1 MFSDAQAD
9 DKSPNLQKVVVRTKR
24 NEEKR
29 SSPTPWRGVLLDKP
43 VVAWLIKE
51 LHILYETWQFINC
64 VNDSLPQ
71 EPISSQ
77 ISPDL
82 ICKPYS
88 LNIQLNIILP
98 AMTRTYNSLSSSGF
112 LTKILQTFLCLPCG
126 LHVPYISSLLLWSL
140 TNTFQGVQITH
151 IKLIL

>member
-1 MFSDAQAD
+1 MFSDAQAN
-9 DKSPNLQKVVVRTKR
+9 DKSTNPQKVAVRTKR
-24 NEEKR
+24 NKEKR
-29 SSPTPWRGVLLDKP
+29 SSPTPGSRVLLDKP
-43 VVAWLIKE
+43 IVAWLIKE

-64 VNDSLPQ
+64 VQESLPQ
-71 EPISSQ
+71 EPIPSQ

-112 LTKILQTFLCLPCG
+112 LTKIIQTFFSLPYG
-126 LHVPYISSLLLWSL
+126 LHVPCISSFLLWSL

-151 IKLIL
+151 IRLIL

>member
-9 DKSPNLQKVVVRTKR
+9 DKSTNLQKVGERTKR
-24 NEEKR
+24 NKEKR
-29 SSPTPWRGVLLDKP
+29 SSPTPCSRVLLDKP

-51 LHILYETWQFINC
+51 LHILYETWQFINY
-64 VNDSLPQ
+64 VHDSLPQ
-71 EPISSQ
+71 EPIQIQ

-98 AMTRTYNSLSSSGF
+98 AMTRTYNSLSFSGF
-112 LTKILQTFLCLPCG
+112 LTKILQAFLSLPCG
-126 LHVPYISSLLLWSL
+126 LHVPCISSLLLWSL
-140 TNTFQGVQITH
+140 TNTFQGEQITY

>member
-1 MFSDAQAD
+1 
-9 DKSPNLQKVVVRTKR
+9 
-24 NEEKR
+24 
-29 SSPTPWRGVLLDKP
+29 
-43 VVAWLIKE
+43 
-51 LHILYETWQFINC
+51 LYETWQFINC
-64 VNDSLPQ
+64 VQESLPQ
-71 EPISSQ
+71 EPIPSQ

-112 LTKILQTFLCLPCG
+112 LTKIIQTFFSLPYG
-126 LHVPYISSLLLWSL
+126 LHVPCISSFLLWSL

-151 IKLIL
+151 IRLIL